1 MQKNQNSKGNHG
13 KGKPAPSG
21 AFTHRIRED
30 GEIFSSEEGRETSS
44 DTTPLASVAGS
55 VRMRSTDSDRSVR
68 ATPKKARDASPPP
81 QDDLWVVV
89 KNLSQQVAAQQAEMD
104 ALRNTIALQQ
114 KATANL
120 EKILSNMASQAAST
134 SEATQTALAAILARL
149 EVKPVVPQVVV
160 PNNKDYPP
168 LPPTGAT
175 SKRKTVATKP
185 NPTTTTAT
193 TTTTTTTTGQ
203 PSKDTR
209 FADAVKRRP
218 THQQLVERQPEFRK
232 AGAAAW
238 LALKRETSVPAHSA
252 PKVELSSGLRLIYAS
267 GFPTA
272 KPGDLRKAMQGARIR
287 TSAVRDIRWISRQ
300 VVQLLVDA
308 DYVSAFHSHNS
319 PVWTRL
325 SSSPS
330 KPGFLAPKAADK
342 DKLAAIS
349 SFATLEAATAE
360 ATKIRVQT
368 PDFDISTLETVPKE
382 SLPVKKATDKEPA
395 APAVDPPSDMAAED
409 YSSNPTV
416 SITYLRSIL
425 APILGHQMEHVSKI
439 DRRTTKHG
447 ARFRI
452 TVPEDRQRN
461 IIQRLERQ
469 SKQTHWRIRQNY
481 RHRRPDQP
489 RPTAPPPPLSRQIL
503 AVNVANISNKRPAI
517 RHIVRNTRLW
527 AISETCITSSKFRFT
542 VPGFDVIQ
550 HPATGPGRRG
560 IALGIPSCFGG
571 HEHGS
576 AVGTMILAKVPNF
589 TPECLWIVGSVYVGH
604 SGATTNY
611 SRREAFASIRQALDR
626 VVPFDNNH
634 PVLIFGDWNTDPQRL
649 QRIVHSW
656 GHGLT
661 VMQFSGSQIT
671 RLSTVHG
678 RRHSSIDHFV
688 CNAPARALLTSPRVD
703 RQTAVADHFV
713 IRTSIRA
720 EAQGQPPVPRAP
732 TISRHHCLEAT
743 DRIATS
749 NYWDVLADGATD
761 DTDTDTDIHQLTSQF
776 LESANAVA
784 DNLSLRLSPPATRSN
799 RRLLSGTTKRAILA
813 SNTARQAFIA
823 AATHTNPDP
832 VQCNTL
838 RDEWSRLKAA
848 ATQLERVDGRKQWV
862 KHADNLDRAVS
873 DGRTDLVFSAAR
885 AMSGNSSR
893 SAAVTPLYNSDGI
906 VQYDPTSILR
916 VMQAYSSLSNTPTI
930 RNSDIL
936 DQDFSWN
943 QIAAALLQ
951 MSPRKAPGDDGITT
965 AFYQAALYMPANTQE
980 GVPTNPIC
988 SCSVENGDPL
998 NPGDK
1003 RGIALINVGLKLV
1016 CKVLQMRIER
1026 FVETNNLLSYEQAGF
1041 RKREECVGQVV
1052 SLVDIIQRRQNAGL
1066 NTHVLFIDIRKAFD
1080 TVPVGA
1086 LLWKLQNMGFPR
1098 RTLAFLKALYTSS
1111 SARARAG
1118 SLLSDPF
1125 PSLDYPRDTNPIRGL
1140 MYADDVA
1147 VFADSE
1153 QSLLA
1158 ASTAIEQW
1166 ANQWEMQFGVAKCGI
1181 ISFTGH
1187 LAPRLDNPLDIRL
1200 HGQLHGSSRNG
1211 LHSSTPISALHPVL
1225 ANHQLTVNYRSRI
1238 FSAVVMGKAYYGLE
1252 LVGGN
1257 KSHLAPLQTTINKG
1271 IRLFTGARLST
1282 AIGPLLVE
1290 TGIGSLLTRS
1300 LVSRLVRSQRW
1311 FWSRRTKQLYRNR
1324 YWLTPQVRPKTV
1336 KQRHSFALMETL
1348 RTCGD
1353 SASLQKY
1360 VTRQLLDTSGFFKDP
1375 SFDQSRAHGTR
1386 YLMLARMDALWTA
1399 RKAIQIGILVDTH
1412 PFSVDHCILC
1422 DQQLLSTSIA
1432 HLVVECEQVTGHR
1445 IQSGLVP
1452 AIQKSRL
1459 RLLGRALDPGV
1470 ENVYTWLRGG
1480 VLNGEADLDQRWLDG
1495 TVEHESMGT
1504 RHDNRALAARL
1515 ADFLQV
1521 AYRQYQST
1529 LWKYHRDRLVEVG

>member
-1 MQKNQNSKGNHG
+1 MGTRHDN
-13 KGKPAPSG
+13 
-21 AFTHRIRED
+21 R
-30 GEIFSSEEGRETSS
+30 
-44 DTTPLASVAGS
+44 
-55 VRMRSTDSDRSVR
+55 
-68 ATPKKARDASPPP
+68 
-81 QDDLWVVV
+81 
-89 KNLSQQVAAQQAEMD
+89 
-104 ALRNTIALQQ
+104 
-114 KATANL
+114 
-120 EKILSNMASQAAST
+120 
-134 SEATQTALAAILARL
+134 ALAARLADFL
-149 EVKPVVPQVVV
+149 QCQH
-160 PNNKDYPP
+160 NYQQ
-168 LPPTGAT
+168 L
-175 SKRKTVATKP
+175 
-185 NPTTTTAT
+185 PTTTTTSAT
-193 TTTTTTTTGQ
+193 I
-203 PSKDTR
+203 PR
-209 FADAVKRRP
+209 
-218 THQQLVERQPEFRK
+218 
-232 AGAAAW
+232 AW
-238 LALKRETSVPAHSA
+238 LC
-252 PKVELSSGLRLIYAS
+252 AS
-267 GFPTA
+267 
-272 KPGDLRKAMQGARIR
+272 I
-287 TSAVRDIRWISRQ
+287 
-300 VVQLLVDA
+300 
-308 DYVSAFHSHNS
+308 
-319 PVWTRL
+319 
-325 SSSPS
+325 
-330 KPGFLAPKAADK
+330 
-342 DKLAAIS
+342 
-349 SFATLEAATAE
+349 
-360 ATKIRVQT
+360 
-368 PDFDISTLETVPKE
+368 
-382 SLPVKKATDKEPA
+382 
-395 APAVDPPSDMAAED
+395 
-409 YSSNPTV
+409 V
-416 SITYLRSIL
+416 SID
-425 APILGHQMEHVSKI
+425 KK
-439 DRRTTKHG
+439 D
-447 ARFRI
+447 
-452 TVPEDRQRN
+452 
-461 IIQRLERQ
+461 
-469 SKQTHWRIRQNY
+469 
-481 RHRRPDQP
+481 
-489 RPTAPPPPLSRQIL
+489 
-503 AVNVANISNKRPAI
+503 
-517 RHIVRNTRLW
+517 
-527 AISETCITSSKFRFT
+527 
-542 VPGFDVIQ
+542 
-550 HPATGPGRRG
+550 
-560 IALGIPSCFGG
+560 
-571 HEHGS
+571 
-576 AVGTMILAKVPNF
+576 
-589 TPECLWIVGSVYVGH
+589 
-604 SGATTNY
+604 
-611 SRREAFASIRQALDR
+611 
-626 VVPFDNNH
+626 
-634 PVLIFGDWNTDPQRL
+634 
-649 QRIVHSW
+649 
-656 GHGLT
+656 
-661 VMQFSGSQIT
+661 
-671 RLSTVHG
+671 
-678 RRHSSIDHFV
+678 
-688 CNAPARALLTSPRVD
+688 
-703 RQTAVADHFV
+703 
-713 IRTSIRA
+713 
-720 EAQGQPPVPRAP
+720 
-732 TISRHHCLEAT
+732 
-743 DRIATS
+743 
-749 NYWDVLADGATD
+749 
-761 DTDTDTDIHQLTSQF
+761 
-776 LESANAVA
+776 
-784 DNLSLRLSPPATRSN
+784 
-799 RRLLSGTTKRAILA
+799 
-813 SNTARQAFIA
+813 
-823 AATHTNPDP
+823 
-832 VQCNTL
+832 
-838 RDEWSRLKAA
+838 
-848 ATQLERVDGRKQWV
+848 
-862 KHADNLDRAVS
+862 
-873 DGRTDLVFSAAR
+873 
-885 AMSGNSSR
+885 
-893 SAAVTPLYNSDGI
+893 
-906 VQYDPTSILR
+906 
-916 VMQAYSSLSNTPTI
+916 
-930 RNSDIL
+930 
-936 DQDFSWN
+936 
-943 QIAAALLQ
+943 
-951 MSPRKAPGDDGITT
+951 
-965 AFYQAALYMPANTQE
+965 
-980 GVPTNPIC
+980 
-988 SCSVENGDPL
+988 GDPL

-1125 PSLDYPRDTNPIRGL
+1125 PVQRGVRQGCPLSGLLFNLFINDILDGVAPITVPGLPRDTNPIRGL

-1200 HGQLHGSSRNG
+1200 HGQLVSRVESYKYLG
-1211 LHSSTPISALHPVL
+1211 VLIDSKLDHSAWLKQKRSALEHTISALHPVL

-1300 LVSRLVRSQRW
+1300 LVSRVRLLERSVTKRTPINAICSGTDNDVFTLNVQGQLVRSQRWFWSRRTKQLYRNRYWLTPQVRPKTVKQRHSFALMETLRTCGDSASLQKYVTRQLLDTSGFFKDPSFDQSRAHGTRYLMLARMDALWTARKAIQIGILVDTHPFSVDHCILCDQQLLSTSIAHLVVECEQVTGHRIQSGLVPAIQKSRLRLLGRALDPGVENVYTWLRGGVLNGEADLDQQWLDGTVEHESMGTRHDNRALAARLADFLQHADNLDRAVSDGRTDLVFAAARAMSGNSSRSVAVTPLYNSDGIVQYDPTSILRVMQCHYGSLAADTTGHSLDLQYWHDRQPIQTSPNTPLIRNSDILDQDFSWNQIAAALLQMSPRKAPGDDGITTAFYQAALYMPANTQEGVPPTPFARALLRKDGDPLNPGDKRGIALINVGLKLVCKVLQMRIERFVETNNLLSYEQAGFRKREECVGQVVSLVDIIQRRQNAGLNTHVLFIDIRKAFDTVPVGALLWKLQNMGFPRRTLAFLKALYTSSSARARAGSLLSDPFPVQRGVRQGCPLSGLLFNLFINDILDGVAPITVPGLPRDTNPIRGLMYADDVAVFADSEQSLLAASTAIEQWANQWEMQFGVAKCGIISFTGHLAPRLDNPLDIRLHGQLVSRVESYKYLGVLIDSKLDHSAWLKQKRSALEHTISALHPVLANHQLTVNYRSRIFSAVVMGKAYYGLELVGGNKSHLAPLQTTINKGIRLFTGARLSTAIGPLLVETGIGSLLTRSLVSRVRLLERSVTKRTPINAICSGTDNDVFTLNVQGQLVRSQRW

>member
-1 MQKNQNSKGNHG
+1 MANSD
-13 KGKPAPSG
+13 
-21 AFTHRIRED
+21 I
-30 GEIFSSEEGRETSS
+30 
-44 DTTPLASVAGS
+44 
-55 VRMRSTDSDRSVR
+55 
-68 ATPKKARDASPPP
+68 
-81 QDDLWVVV
+81 
-89 KNLSQQVAAQQAEMD
+89 
-104 ALRNTIALQQ
+104 
-114 KATANL
+114 
-120 EKILSNMASQAAST
+120 
-134 SEATQTALAAILARL
+134 
-149 EVKPVVPQVVV
+149 
-160 PNNKDYPP
+160 
-168 LPPTGAT
+168 
-175 SKRKTVATKP
+175 
-185 NPTTTTAT
+185 
-193 TTTTTTTTGQ
+193 
-203 PSKDTR
+203 
-209 FADAVKRRP
+209 
-218 THQQLVERQPEFRK
+218 
-232 AGAAAW
+232 
-238 LALKRETSVPAHSA
+238 SVPSVDH
-252 PKVELSSGLRLIYAS
+252 
-267 GFPTA
+267 
-272 KPGDLRKAMQGARIR
+272 
-287 TSAVRDIRWISRQ
+287 RQ
-300 VVQLLVDA
+300 E
-308 DYVSAFHSHNS
+308 
-319 PVWTRL
+319 P
-325 SSSPS
+325 SSPS
-330 KPGFLAPKAADK
+330 TTFSIYG
-342 DKLAAIS
+342 LAA
-349 SFATLEAATAE
+349 
-360 ATKIRVQT
+360 
-368 PDFDISTLETVPKE
+368 
-382 SLPVKKATDKEPA
+382 
-395 APAVDPPSDMAAED
+395 
-409 YSSNPTV
+409 V

-461 IIQRLERQ
+461 IIQRLDRQ

-503 AVNVANISNKRPAI
+503 AVNVANISNKRLAI

-611 SRREAFASIRQALDR
+611 SRREAFASIRQSLDR

-688 CNAPARALLTSPRVD
+688 CNAPARALFTSPRVD

-749 NYWDVLADGATD
+749 NYWDVLAD
-761 DTDTDTDIHQLTSQF
+761 
-776 LESANAVA
+776 
-784 DNLSLRLSPPATRSN
+784 ATRSN
-799 RRLLSGTTKRAILA
+799 RRLLSGATKRAILA

-823 AATHTNPDP
+823 AATYTNPDP

-848 ATQLERVDGRKQWV
+848 ATQLERADGRKQWV

-885 AMSGNSSR
+885 AMSGNSSH
-893 SAAVTPLYNSDGI
+893 SVAVTPLYNSNGI

-916 VMQAYSSLSNTPTI
+916 VMQGHYGSLAADTTGHSLDLQYWHDRQPIKPLSIHPTI

-951 MSPRKAPGDDGITT
+951 MNPRKAPGDDVCGQVFASATIPR
-965 AFYQAALYMPANTQE
+965 AWLCASI
-980 GVPTNPIC
+980 VSIDKKD
-988 SCSVENGDPL
+988 GDPL

-1016 CKVLQMRIER
+1016 CKVLQMRIGR

-1066 NTHVLFIDIRKAFD
+1066 NTHVLFIDIQKAFD

-1111 SARARAG
+1111 STRSQAG
-1118 SLLSDPF
+1118 PLLSDPF
-1125 PSLDYPRDTNPIRGL
+1125 PVQRGIRQGCPLSGLLFNLFINDIINGVAPITVPGLPRDTNPIRGL

-1158 ASTAIEQW
+1158 ASTAVEQ
-1166 ANQWEMQFGVAKCGI
+1166 
-1181 ISFTGH
+1181 
-1187 LAPRLDNPLDIRL
+1187 
-1200 HGQLHGSSRNG
+1200 
-1211 LHSSTPISALHPVL
+1211 
-1225 ANHQLTVNYRSRI
+1225 
-1238 FSAVVMGKAYYGLE
+1238 
-1252 LVGGN
+1252 
-1257 KSHLAPLQTTINKG
+1257 
-1271 IRLFTGARLST
+1271 
-1282 AIGPLLVE
+1282 
-1290 TGIGSLLTRS
+1290 
-1300 LVSRLVRSQRW
+1300 
-1311 FWSRRTKQLYRNR
+1311 
-1324 YWLTPQVRPKTV
+1324 
-1336 KQRHSFALMETL
+1336 
-1348 RTCGD
+1348 
-1353 SASLQKY
+1353 
-1360 VTRQLLDTSGFFKDP
+1360 
-1375 SFDQSRAHGTR
+1375 
-1386 YLMLARMDALWTA
+1386 
-1399 RKAIQIGILVDTH
+1399 
-1412 PFSVDHCILC
+1412 
-1422 DQQLLSTSIA
+1422 
-1432 HLVVECEQVTGHR
+1432 
-1445 IQSGLVP
+1445 
-1452 AIQKSRL
+1452 
-1459 RLLGRALDPGV
+1459 
-1470 ENVYTWLRGG
+1470 
-1480 VLNGEADLDQRWLDG
+1480 
-1495 TVEHESMGT
+1495 
-1504 RHDNRALAARL
+1504 
-1515 ADFLQV
+1515 
-1521 AYRQYQST
+1521 
-1529 LWKYHRDRLVEVG
+1529 